1 MQILHCLA
9 VVIFDL
15 QLQFTHFRGGWVAQ
29 FGGSLGG
36 VVAGLDQIPRPTA
49 VHVSVQRPVSSVQHS
64 ECLFDVVN

>member
-36 VVAGLDQIPRPTA
+36 VVTGLDQISLSRQLSTSA
-49 VHVSVQRPVSSVQHS
+49 SSMQHS